1 MTSKETPKMTKSA
14 IITLVFTLI
23 AQPAMADVSFDS
35 PGKADLKGLIADID
49 VPAAA
54 AAAPVSYRA
63 GNKIIFGEDD
73 RVEYFQAP
81 EGFREAADS
90 VVSLWRSHQ
99 LKREHPDQPYS
110 LAMSNYGESF
120 NLCPGVRF
128 AEQSIGAFCSGAL
141 VGEDL
146 VLTAGHC
153 IKDETVC
160 KNTKF
165 VFGFGVKGE
174 GEAAPGQVPESDV
187 YGCAEIIKRD
197 WTNYTVSQNG
207 GPQHT
212 TYGDDFALVR
222 LDRKVTGRKPL
233 AVARDGGIKKGDAV
247 MTMGHP
253 SGLPLKISTFATVVK
268 PVGEHARFFVTNL
281 DSFGGNSGGPVFN
294 AATGL
299 IAGVLVRGD
308 ADSFLQTFEG
318 CTIFHVKPQN
328 AGAGVSVNKL
338 DKVLELIPELPL

>member
-1 MTSKETPKMTKSA
+1 MTSKETTKMN
-14 IITLVFTLI
+14 IINLI
-23 AQPAMADVSFDS
+23 TFILTFAQPAMAAVSFDS
-35 PGKADLKGLIADID
+35 AGKGDLKGLIADID

-54 AAAPVSYRA
+54 AAPVSYRT

-90 VVSLWRSHQ
+90 VVSLWKSPFVH
-99 LKREHPDQPYS
+99 REGDSGPYT
-110 LAMSNYGESF
+110 LALDTYGRQY

-128 AEQSIGAFCSGAL
+128 AEQPVGAVCSGAL

-153 IKDETVC
+153 IKDENGC

-174 GEAAPGQVPESDV
+174 GEAAPGRVPESDV

-253 SGLPLKISTFATVVK
+253 SGLPLKISTYGKVVR
-268 PVGEHARFFVTNL
+268 PVGEHDRFFLTNL

-299 IAGVLVRGD
+299 IEGVLVRGD
-308 ADSFLQTFEG
+308 ADSFLQDFEG
-318 CTIFHVKPQN
+318 CNIFHVKPQN
-328 AGAGVSVNKL
+328 AGVGVSANKL
-338 DKVLELIPELPL
+338 DKVLEFIPELPL